1 MKRHSLLN
9 KIVSLAVCCGALL
22 SHSAVA
28 FEGPGSQIARDVEL
42 SGAGHLTGA
51 VCTPEG
57 LPLTGRN
64 VQLKYQG
71 AVVAETTSGRD
82 GQFAFSGVRGGVHE
96 LSVDS
101 TSSQVR
107 LWKHGTAPVGANRQ
121 VAVTVGDS
129 LVRGQMGPGFV
140 PFAPGFGFMTAVSI
154 ASVAVATTSVVVAV
168 DAQNEADDL
177 RAQLSSP

>member
-1 MKRHSLLN
+1 MKRHSLLK

-22 SHSAVA
+22 SHSAIA
-28 FEGPGSQIARDVEL
+28 LEGPASQIARDVEL
-42 SGAGHLTGA
+42 SSAGHLTGA
-51 VCTPEG
+51 VYTPEG
-57 LPLTGRN
+57 LPLTGKK

-96 LSVDS
+96 LAVDS

-107 LWKHGTAPVGANRQ
+107 LWKHGTAPAGANRQ
-121 VAVTVGDS
+121 VAVSAGEGV
-129 LVRGQMGPGFV
+129 VRGQMGAAIL
-140 PFAPGFGFMTAVSI
+140 PFAPGAGFMTAVTV

-168 DAQNEADDL
+168 DSQNEADDL
-177 RAQLSSP
+177 RALLSSP